1 MEEEQERGPLGIFV
15 LGGLNCFVFG
25 LLFLIIFTSIY
36 FKATPQDLGK
46 AMEVFE
52 TKGIPFEI
60 TFEQFKL
67 AIGIHI
73 ITFLIFLVSGA
84 GLLLRKEWARKLTI
98 YFSFFIVVFTV
109 ISTLAQPSLIKQAII
124 QVIYPGILIVY
135 FTNKNIERYFAH
147 HNTKNIKNPLTN

>member
-1 MEEEQERGPLGIFV
+1 MQEEQERGPRGIFI

-36 FKATPQDLGK
+36 FKATPQDLEK

-52 TKGIPFEI
+52 SKGIPFEI

-84 GLLLRKEWARKLTI
+84 GLLLRKEWARKVTI
-98 YFSFFIVVFTV
+98 YFSFFIVALTV
-109 ISTLAQPSLIKQAII
+109 VSALTQPSLIKQAIM

-135 FTNKNIERYFAH
+135 FTNKNIEKHFTH
-147 HNTKNIKNPLTN
+147 HNNKNIKNSLTN